1 MKVLIIDDDA
11 LVAISLKTILES
23 DSDIEVVA
31 VGNSGEEAIELYL
44 NYKPDVLLMDIRMSG
59 MTGLEAGEK
68 ILAQSSD
75 ARILYL
81 TTFMDD
87 EYIVKAL
94 NIGAKGYILKQDFE
108 GIIPAIKADAIK
120 ILR

>member
-68 ILAQSSD
+68 ILAQS
-75 ARILYL
+75 
-81 TTFMDD
+81 
-87 EYIVKAL
+87 
-94 NIGAKGYILKQDFE
+94 
-108 GIIPAIKADAIK
+108 
-120 ILR
+120 